1 MKINGVEVTEQDYIE
16 LAKWASHLEKELNK
30 MVQQSEELKSNLLAV
45 VHQRN
50 SLHRKLEDMKQQ
62 VVLDNL
68 NTIQA
73 EIVATNV
80 ELTNPEQ
87 YKISEYKPQQKSK
100 LDIN

>member
-1 MKINGVEVTEQDYIE
+1 MKINGVEVTENDYLE
-16 LAKWASHLEKELNK
+16 LARWASHLEKELNK

-87 YKISEYKPQQKSK
+87 YRVAEYIPQKK
-100 LDIN
+100 KDIN

>member
-16 LAKWASHLEKELNK
+16 LAKWAHHLEKELDK
-30 MVQQSEELKSNLLAV
+30 LLTESKELKSNLLAV

-50 SLHRKLEDMKQQ
+50 SLHKRLEEMKQQ

-68 NTIQA
+68 NTI
-73 EIVATNV
+73 ETVIVAS
-80 ELTNPEQ
+80 EDLINPEQ
-87 YKISEYKPQQKSK
+87 YKISEYKPKKKSD

>member
-1 MKINGVEVTEQDYIE
+1 MKINGVEVTENDYIE
-16 LAKWASHLEKELNK
+16 LAQWASHLEKELNK

>member
-1 MKINGVEVTEQDYIE
+1 MKINGVEVTEKDYID
-16 LAKWASHLEKELNK
+16 LAQWASHLEKELNK

-45 VHQRN
+45 IHQRN
-50 SLHRKLEDMKQQ
+50 SLHKKLEDMKQQ
-62 VVLDNL
+62 VTLDNL

-73 EIVATNV
+73 EIVVENV

-87 YKISEYKPQQKSK
+87 YRVSEYKPQQKSK